1 MGCFADFSMSRS
13 GFARIALFD
22 CDVGFITFG
31 PTKGGLISRSV
42 RSVPINKLGAY
53 GMKIDMDSKSLS
65 QGRLPNLIFD
75 FCTVSLT
82 QRNRIFS
89 PVTVW
94 DISKSI
100 PPSHSQLEMLCPNP

>member
-1 MGCFADFSMSRS
+1 MAFIAIE
-13 GFARIALFD
+13 RIIVLIASDLVRNGMF
-22 CDVGFITFG
+22 CRFLHVTF
-31 PTKGGLISRSV
+31 RSV

-65 QGRLPNLIFD
+65 QGLLLNPIFD

-82 QRNRIFS
+82 QRNRILS
-89 PVTVW
+89 PITVW

>member
-31 PTKGGLISRSV
+31 PTKV
-42 RSVPINKLGAY
+42 LGAY

-65 QGRLPNLIFD
+65 QGLLLNPIFD

-82 QRNRIFS
+82 QRNRILS
-89 PVTVW
+89 PITVW